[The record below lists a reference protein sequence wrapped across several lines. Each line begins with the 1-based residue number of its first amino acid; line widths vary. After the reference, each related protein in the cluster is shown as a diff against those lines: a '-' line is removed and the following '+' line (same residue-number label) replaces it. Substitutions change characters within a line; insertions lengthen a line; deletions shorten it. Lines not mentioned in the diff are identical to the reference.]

1 MTIDHRAA
9 RPEDGPELAAMARRS
24 FLETFGNLYRPSD
37 VAVFLDA
44 AFGATGLPSQL
55 DDPSFTVRV
64 ATEHGAIIGF
74 AKLGPVVFPGEWP
87 ADAIELHQLY
97 TLATHHGAGI
107 GPALMDWAI
116 AEARARHASEMI
128 LSVYVDN
135 ERAKRFYQR
144 YGFEEIGRYVF
155 MVGEQPD
162 DDRLM
167 RLKL

>member
-1 MTIDHRAA
+1 MTIDYRPAS
-9 RPEDGPELAAMARRS
+9 PEDGPELAAMARRS

-44 AFGATGLPSQL
+44 AFGATGLPSHL
-55 DDPSFTVRV
+55 DDPAFTVRV
-64 ATEHGAIIGF
+64 ATEQGAIIGF
-74 AKLGPVVFPGEWP
+74 AKLGPVVFPGEW
-87 ADAIELHQLY
+87 ADDAIELHQLY

-116 AEARARHASEMI
+116 AEARRRNAGEII

-135 ERAKRFYQR
+135 ERARRFYER

-167 RLKL
+167 RLTL